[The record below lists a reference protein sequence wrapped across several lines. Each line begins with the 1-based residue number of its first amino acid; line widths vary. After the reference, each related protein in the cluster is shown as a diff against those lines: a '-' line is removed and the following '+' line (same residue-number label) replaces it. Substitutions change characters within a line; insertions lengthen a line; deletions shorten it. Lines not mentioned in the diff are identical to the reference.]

1 MLVVQADDIA
11 LRVNGA
17 DVLLQTVLELDK

>member
-17 DVLLQTVLELDK
+17 DVLLLTVLELDK